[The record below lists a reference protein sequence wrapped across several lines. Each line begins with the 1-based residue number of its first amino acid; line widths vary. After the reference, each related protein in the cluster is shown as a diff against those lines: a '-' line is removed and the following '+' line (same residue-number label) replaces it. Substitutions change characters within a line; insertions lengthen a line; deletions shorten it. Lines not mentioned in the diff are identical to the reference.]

1 MKKIISLSSLL
12 FIFAASGCGPQ
23 EGTVKIDDCREVVFL
38 KSDSLRPQIQRFVC
52 EYNRDS
58 TGKITG
64 GTCIHVDLAD
74 GLFSK
79 TGKCNTAYIYTFSK

>member
-1 MKKIISLSSLL
+1 MVIFPFIIL
-12 FIFAASGCGPQ
+12 GCGPQ
-23 EGTVKIDDCREVVFL
+23 EGTVKIDDCREVVYL
-38 KSDSLRPQIQRFVC
+38 KSDSFRPQIQRFVC

-79 TGKCNTAYIYTFSK
+79 TGKFNTAYIYSFSK